1 MVKNT
6 FISILSFACFYLLIT
21 TNNIGATTFQINN
34 ILVEGNNRISN
45 SAISNY
51 SELNLKTDISA
62 EDLNKAYT
70 NIVNT
75 NLFKLVKFDRRGGL
89 LKIIVEE
96 YPTVNNISF
105 EGNNKF
111 TDANLAKLLTI
122 KPRFVFTPSALE
134 KDLEKV
140 SQVYQNSGRISAR
153 ITPKIINLSDNRV
166 NVIFEI
172 FEGSV
177 TEIERISFVGNRAF
191 SDRRLRRALNS
202 KQAGILR
209 KLITRDTLVED
220 RIELDK
226 RLLTDFYRSRGYA
239 DFEIFDVNAELSEEL
254 DGFFISYNIKEGPQF
269 KVGQVRLISEVKEV
283 DQEELLSSLKLKSGQ
298 IFSPVILQSSVSI
311 LEDQLRTLGH
321 DFVTI
326 EPNVSKDLNNLTLDI
341 DLKFIKGKRVFV
353 ERIDITG
360 NTATFDRVLRRQFF
374 IIEGDPFNPSEI
386 LAASERIKALGLFSD
401 TEVKVRPGTSQ
412 SEVIIDVRVSEK
424 PTGSLSFGA
433 GYSSANGL
441 GGIIEYE
448 EKNFLGRGQ
457 SLSFGIK
464 TGKDDQLYDFSF
476 FEPMFL
482 RNDLGFGVSVSLKDT
497 KKQNS
502 RYDTSAVKFQ
512 PYLVFPIGSNSK
524 LKFDFSI
531 EETDLSNPG
540 NVGSIIS
547 SEVNKGKA
555 SSVGLGYA
563 FTNDSRL
570 YKRVLKMV
578 FGLK

>member
-51 SELNLKTDISA
+51 SELKLKTDISA

-226 RLLTDFYRSRGYA
+226 RLLTDF
-239 DFEIFDVNAELSEEL
+239 L
-254 DGFFISYNIKEGPQF
+254 
-269 KVGQVRLISEVKEV
+269 
-283 DQEELLSSLKLKSGQ
+283 
-298 IFSPVILQSSVSI
+298 
-311 LEDQLRTLGH
+311 
-321 DFVTI
+321 
-326 EPNVSKDLNNLTLDI
+326 
-341 DLKFIKGKRVFV
+341 
-353 ERIDITG
+353 
-360 NTATFDRVLRRQFF
+360 
-374 IIEGDPFNPSEI
+374 
-386 LAASERIKALGLFSD
+386 
-401 TEVKVRPGTSQ
+401 
-412 SEVIIDVRVSEK
+412 
-424 PTGSLSFGA
+424 
-433 GYSSANGL
+433 
-441 GGIIEYE
+441 
-448 EKNFLGRGQ
+448 
-457 SLSFGIK
+457 
-464 TGKDDQLYDFSF
+464 
-476 FEPMFL
+476 
-482 RNDLGFGVSVSLKDT
+482 
-497 KKQNS
+497 
-502 RYDTSAVKFQ
+502 
-512 PYLVFPIGSNSK
+512 
-524 LKFDFSI
+524 
-531 EETDLSNPG
+531 
-540 NVGSIIS
+540 
-547 SEVNKGKA
+547 
-555 SSVGLGYA
+555 
-563 FTNDSRL
+563 
-570 YKRVLKMV
+570 
-578 FGLK
+578 